1 MTAETD
7 LLPLPEPVAV
17 KYPDSGL
24 RDDEH
29 ALRLWAAHGYDTG
42 GEPLFS
48 AEQLREAVAPLQ
60 AEIEA
65 LRAEVSE
72 VAKVLRGAL
81 DFSTD
86 GEPLR
91 VLAIRASNA
100 LYWRNERAERAEAR
114 ADKLLAAAKRMTQ
127 EVGRLQQQYDERTA
141 CVIAHR
147 GSALACSDAVRSAYS
162 DERRRADRLAE
173 ALRNSADALERLAF
187 AIRAPNAHTPRLVEL
202 AISMRAA
209 AHPGGSDNGR

>member
-48 AEQLREAVAPLQ
+48 AEQLREATAPLQ

-65 LRAEVSE
+65 LRAEVE
-72 VAKVLRGAL
+72 
-81 DFSTD
+81 
-86 GEPLR
+86 R
-91 VLAIRASNA
+91 VTCELMDATT
-100 LYWRNERAERAEAR
+100 R
-114 ADKLLAAAKRMTQ
+114 ADKL
-127 EVGRLQQQYDERTA
+127 E
-141 CVIAHR
+141 
-147 GSALACSDAVRSAYS
+147 
-162 DERRRADRLAE
+162 E
-173 ALRNSADALERLAF
+173 ALREAQPFIGWTGSYPELHAKIDALLREQ
-187 AIRAPNAHTPRLVEL
+187 EE
-202 AISMRAA
+202 
-209 AHPGGSDNGR
+209 GK